1 MEVTARHLAEKSG
14 LMRVKSGMGGGQAQT
29 PSISELTDYPWN
41 TVVMESCYLRIAMA
55 VSQMTSKLSGT
66 KEQILILSP
75 FLWTRNRD
83 SLAGCPA
90 SPSLM
95 GLHQVSAG
103 AAASAEDPREA
114 RRLQAHVGGCCTF
127 RFSLPIAQRSPRF
140 LSSQA
145 SPTWQFASSGH
156 F

>member
-1 MEVTARHLAEKSG
+1 MEVTARHLAEKSV
-14 LMRVKSGMGGGQAQT
+14 LMRVKSGMGGQAR
-29 PSISELTDYPWN
+29 PLSISELTYYPCN
-41 TVVMESCYLRIAMA
+41 KIVMESCYLRIA

-83 SLAGCPA
+83 NLAGCSA

-103 AAASAEDPREA
+103 AVASAEDPREA
-114 RRLQAHVGGCCTF
+114 GRIQAHVGGCCTF
-127 RFSLPIAQRSPRF
+127 SFSLPIAQRSPRF

>member
-1 MEVTARHLAEKSG
+1 MER
-14 LMRVKSGMGGGQAQT
+14 
-29 PSISELTDYPWN
+29 
-41 TVVMESCYLRIAMA
+41 CYLRIA

-83 SLAGCPA
+83 SVAGCSA
-90 SPSLM
+90 SRSLM

-114 RRLQAHVGGCCTF
+114 GRLQAHVGGCCTF
-127 RFSLPIAQRSPRF
+127 SFSLPVAQRSPRC

-145 SPTWQFASSGH
+145 SPTRQLASSGH
-156 F
+156 FRKRVWEAEHDPSQSLWNLLSQVTSCHFAETCFLAVSP